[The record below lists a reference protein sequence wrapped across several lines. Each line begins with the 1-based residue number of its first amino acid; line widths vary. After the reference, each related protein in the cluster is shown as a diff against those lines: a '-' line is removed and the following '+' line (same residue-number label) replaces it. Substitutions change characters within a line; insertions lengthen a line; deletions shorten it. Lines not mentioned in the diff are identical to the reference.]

1 MNLLLLEEEDF
12 LASGEVRVS
21 GRRHRQLRDVIKA
34 VPGKRCRAG
43 ILDGMRGHAEVLR
56 CEEDFTLLCFTE
68 EDPPPPPLPVTLV
81 IALPR
86 PQTYT
91 KVLNC
96 AVEMGVKR
104 IDFINSYKVEK
115 SFWQGSRLAEE
126 YVQNELRLAL
136 EQAADTVMPQVHF
149 HPRFKPFV
157 EDELPDISPGA
168 ARIAG
173 IPGAAEVPERFSDSP
188 VILAVGPE
196 GGFTD
201 YENGFLLEHGFTGV
215 TLGPHI
221 LRTEFAV
228 AALLARLSIRN
239 FRHG

>member
-1 MNLLLLEEEDF
+1 MNLLLLEKEDF
-12 LASGEVRVS
+12 LTSGEVRIS
-21 GRRHRQLRDVIKA
+21 GRRHRQLRDVIK
-34 VPGKRCRAG
+34 VTPGKRCRAG
-43 ILDGMRGHAEVLR
+43 LLGGMRGHAEVLA
-56 CEEDFTLLCFTE
+56 CEEDFTVLRFTE

-104 IDFINSYKVEK
+104 IDFINSFKVEK

-126 YVQNELRLAL
+126 YIGNELRRAL
-136 EQAADTVMPQVHF
+136 EQAADTVMPQIFF

-157 EDELPDISPGA
+157 EDELPEISPGA
-168 ARIAG
+168 VRIAG
-173 IPGAAEVPERFSDSP
+173 IPGAAEVPEHFSGNP
-188 VILAVGPE
+188 VVLAVGPE

-215 TLGPHI
+215 GLGPHI

-239 FRHG
+239 P

>member
-1 MNLLLLEEEDF
+1 MNLLLLEEKDF
-12 LASGEVRVS
+12 LPSGEARIS
-21 GRRHRQLRDVIKA
+21 GRRHRQLKDVIKA

-43 ILDGMRGHAEVLR
+43 ILGGMRGHAEIIA
-56 CEEDFTLLCFTE
+56 CEEDSSLLRFTE
-68 EDPPPPPLPVTLV
+68 EDPPPPPLPVTLL

-104 IDFINSYKVEK
+104 IDFINSFKVEK
-115 SFWQGSRLAEE
+115 SFWQGSRLSEAYLE
-126 YVQNELRLAL
+126 NELRLAL
-136 EQAADTVMPQVHF
+136 EQAADTVLPQVFF
-149 HPRFKPFV
+149 HPRFKPFI
-157 EDELPDISPGA
+157 EDELPGISPGA
-168 ARIAG
+168 SRIAG
-173 IPGAAEVPERFSDSP
+173 IPGAQEVPERFAGAP

-201 YENGFLLEHGFTGV
+201 YENGFLLEHGFCGV
-215 TLGPHI
+215 GLGPHI

-239 FRHG
+239 F